1 VITIIYCYLFQK
13 YYGSPKEQVL
23 KQQLENMKLQY
34 SLLNREID
42 NTYSMLN
49 SLKLSDDA
57 RYRPI
62 LGMDSIPESYRIG
75 GVGGVERFAE
85 LRGYPN
91 SDMIISYRSKIEEI
105 KNMAN
110 VQSESYSEVLEKA
123 IEWRRQVDHFPGISP
138 VSVKFRLGD
147 GYVFRT
153 IHPVLGIGRMHN
165 GQDFEVPYGT
175 EVYATGDGVVEECG
189 WDRGGFGK
197 FVVIDHD
204 YGLQTLYGHLSEIK
218 VTKGMNVKR
227 GDTVGISGST
237 GLSSGPHLHYQ
248 VEERGKAIN
257 PVRFLNNDMTL
268 QEYNEMIQAF
278 DSKSRFR

>member
-1 VITIIYCYLFQK
+1 
-13 YYGSPKEQVL
+13 
-23 KQQLENMKLQY
+23 MKLQY
-34 SLLNREID
+34 ALMDREID
-42 NTYSMLN
+42 NTYSKLT

-75 GVGGVERFAE
+75 AVGGVERFPE

-91 SDMIISYRSKIEEI
+91 SDFLISYKAKLEEI

-110 VQSESYSEVLEKA
+110 VQSESYSDVMEKA
-123 IEWRRQVDHFPGISP
+123 IQWRRQVDHFPGISP

-153 IHPVLGIGRMHN
+153 VHPVLGIGRMHN

-175 EVYATGDGVVEECG
+175 DVHATGDGVVEECG

-218 VTKGMNVKR
+218 VTQGMNVKR
-227 GDTVGISGST
+227 GDIIGISGST

-257 PVRFLNNDMTL
+257 PVKFLNNDMTL
-268 QEYNEMIQAF
+268 EEYNEMIQAF